1 MNQQQLYLLAAD
13 LLLGLHLAFV
23 FFVVGGLV
31 LIFIGKWR
39 DWQWVRNRGF
49 RFSHLFAIAFVVIQ
63 AWLGRICPLTQWEMM
78 LREQAG
84 EVTYSGAFI
93 AHWMSALL
101 YYQAP
106 LWVFTFIY
114 SLFGLLVLLSW
125 YWIKPHKKG

>member
-1 MNQQQLYLLAAD
+1 MNQQQLYLLGAD

-23 FFVVGGLV
+23 LFVVGGLL
-31 LIFIGKWR
+31 LIFIGKWQR
-39 DWQWVRNRGF
+39 WIWVRNRRF
-49 RFSHLFAIAFVVIQ
+49 RFAHLLAIGFVVIQ

-84 EVTYSGAFI
+84 QVTYSGAFI
-93 AHWMSALL
+93 AHWMSELL

-106 LWVFTFIY
+106 AWVFILIY